1 VTKPL
6 NTRRQTVELRP
17 SRIRR
22 DPAPAEKETRS
33 IQAYPTEREVWIVV
47 IGVILFAIAVT
58 ALTFGIS
65 DITAK

>member
-1 VTKPL
+1 
-6 NTRRQTVELRP
+6 
-17 SRIRR
+17 
-22 DPAPAEKETRS
+22 
-33 IQAYPTEREVWIVV
+33 VWIVV